1 MHPTRKLLL
10 DTAARLLESQ
20 HPDAVSGQMVLR
32 ESGISHGSLYHHF
45 EDASEVIEIVLI
57 DRFFARARGDLE
69 ILAAIL
75 DNAADREAWIASSI
89 ALTRA
94 VHAPANAPF
103 RMRRVQLLSYAASR
117 PRMLARLAR
126 EQSDLTT
133 GFANVFLAAQ
143 AKGWLATDIEARAGA
158 VFIQAIILG
167 RVIDDISSEQI
178 DPEAWN
184 YLLTRTIAQIYGAQD
199 SPAR

>member
-32 ESGISHGSLYHHF
+32 ESGVSHGSLYHHF

-57 DRFFARARGDLE
+57 NRFFARARGDLE
-69 ILAAIL
+69 IFGTIL
-75 DNAADREAWIASSI
+75 ENAADKAAWIANSI

-126 EQSDLTT
+126 EQSDLTA
-133 GFANVFLAAQ
+133 GFAQVFAAAQ
-143 AKGWLATDIEARAGA
+143 KKGWLVPGIDPHAGA
-158 VFIQAIILG
+158 VLIQAVILG

-178 DPEAWN
+178 APEAWDHI
-184 YLLTRTIAQIYGAQD
+184 LTHTIAHLYGT
-199 SPAR
+199 